1 MRDSHSE
8 LSVIRIANL
17 SPEKNE
23 QVYTWQSLQPFADG
37 GRNGWAWERIGDEKV
52 GDETVG
58 GRNDRIP
65 VEPFLCMLF
74 SHFYLYIE
82 SFLFSINHDFTY
94 RYVL

>member
-1 MRDSHSE
+1 MNKYILGSHC
-8 LSVIRIANL
+8 
-17 SPEKNE
+17 
-23 QVYTWQSLQPFADG
+23 SLLPMGDETVG
-37 GRNGWAWERIGDEKV
+37 LGDEKVGDEKVGDEKVGDETV